1 MATSSAAKT
10 KCATS
15 SGGMANA
22 ATMAACDV
30 ATAASAYTV
39 CATTA
44 ASAVESAHAMARK
57 K

>member
-1 MATSSAAKT
+1 MATSSAAET
-10 KCATS
+10 KWSTL

-30 ATAASAYTV
+30 ATAASACAV